1 MKIGYLLVSCVSAI
15 CICIVA
21 DAQRIKGSDTLLPL
35 TQELA
40 EEYLAGH
47 PDAEVIVTGGGS
59 GVGIAALPENTT
71 DIAMASRR
79 IKFGEKMKFAPV
91 QITRS

>member
-1 MKIGYLLVSCVSAI
+1 MEMKRTAVLVILCFLLVQGVSF
-15 CICIVA
+15 
-21 DAQRIKGSDTLLPL
+21 AQRIKGSDTLLPL

-40 EEYLAGH
+40 EQYLEKN
-47 PDAEVIVTGGGS
+47 PDAELIVTGGGS

-79 IKFGEKMKFAPV
+79 IKFGEKMKLHG
-91 QITRS
+91 RS